1 MKGSDLEAY
10 FIKIFRIKKHQI
22 SNPTIYLIFNTQN
35 YQKMSLSKWSR
46 IYYNKMVES
55 IAFYPALIAVGFL
68 FLSYFMLV
76 LDFSPFG
83 KELKTNL
90 SWLSL
95 KDAGTARTII
105 STVAGAIISLTVF
118 SFSMVM
124 IVLNQAASQMS
135 NRVLTSMI
143 ENRFQQVILGI
154 YIGTIVYALFL
165 LSTIRDISTGIY
177 VPALSIY
184 LLILLTVID
193 IFLFIYFLDYVTQ
206 TVKYETV
213 IDRVRTQTR
222 ASMEKDFEAIKKEKP
237 TWEHWPSKEIKA
249 VKSGYFQ
256 SLNKK
261 RMLQYCAEHDLYV
274 SFRFLPGTYIL
285 QDTPCMTVYAE
296 GEITKDDLKTI
307 SDAVDVYSGQPI
319 DQNADYGFNQLAEI
333 ALKGLSPGINDPAT
347 AVLSLN
353 SLFSLLQY
361 KMTQELPELLFDDE
375 KTARIYR
382 PTSTFLQS
390 FEKCIIPIWNY
401 GKNDQ
406 YIQNELWA
414 MLTQLQNLDSDN
426 QYTFLFEEWIEKI
439 EQQKLKS
446 EA

>member
-1 MKGSDLEAY
+1 
-10 FIKIFRIKKHQI
+10 
-22 SNPTIYLIFNTQN
+22 
-35 YQKMSLSKWSR
+35 
-46 IYYNKMVES
+46 MVES

-68 FLSYFMLV
+68 FLSWIMLV

-135 NRVLTSMI
+135 NRVLNSMI

-165 LSTIRDISTGIY
+165 LSTIRDISSGIY

-213 IDRVRTQTR
+213 IDRVKKQTFQ
-222 ASMEKDFEAIKKEKP
+222 SMEKDFEPIKEELP
-237 TWEHWPSKEIKA
+237 TWENLPFQEIK
-249 VKSGYFQ
+249 VQKSGYFQ
-256 SLNKK
+256 GFNEQKLVN
-261 RMLQYCAEHDLYV
+261 YCSENDLYV
-274 SFRFLPGTYIL
+274 SLLFPKGTFIL
-285 QDTPCMTVYAE
+285 ENTTCLRVYAK
-296 GEITKDDLKTI
+296 GEITKDQIKII
-307 SDAVDVYSGQPI
+307 SDSADFFSGQPI
-319 DQNADYGFNQLAEI
+319 DKNADYGFNQLAEI

-347 AVLSLN
+347 AVLSLHA
-353 SLFSLLQY
+353 LFSLLQY
-361 KMTQELPELLFDDE
+361 KMTHELPEILFDD
-375 KTARIYR
+375 KKIARIYR
-382 PTSTFLQS
+382 PTSTFLES
-390 FEKCIIPIWNY
+390 FEKCIVPIWNY
-401 GKNDQ
+401 GKEDQ
-406 YIQNELWA
+406 YIKNELLA
-414 MLTQLQNLDSDN
+414 MLNQLKKLDSKRK
-426 QYTFLFEEWIEKI
+426 FSALFEEWIPKI
-439 EQQKLKS
+439 ESAK
-446 EA
+446 EAN